1 MKIRKIVSMVLS
13 FAICFSLCANFSMVK
28 ATDVNSEKLTFT
40 LSGDGTYYLVGAKD
54 TSIKGEIVV
63 PGTYDGLPVRQVNSY
78 GFKDCKDI
86 TKITLPEGI
95 ERLGKE
101 SFMDSGLTEIFLPST
116 LKFIANHT
124 FNGCTELKNIDIPTS
139 VTHIGDSVFSF
150 SGIEKLIIPDSVI
163 YRDIRNVGGKTP
175 FDAQWLAGSCPSLK
189 EVVLPSNMT
198 SIGDDAFGWCESLE
212 KITIPATVTK
222 IGSGVFNNCSS
233 LKEIYIPD
241 SVATIDKDAFFS
253 VELAVISLPANVRF
267 TDSAITYHDWSY
279 KMDHILFRG
288 TEEQFNTMITEME
301 IEIDQHFNYNTVH
314 FNCTAEA
321 PTFTYTTRA
330 AANCL
335 QKSKIYYSCS
345 ECGENVCTM
354 GGAYGEH
361 ILGDDGNCVM
371 CAFPKTDTNQYFT
384 FSEVLNEDG
393 SEVIGY
399 NVTDCD
405 TSVTGA
411 LLVPGEYK
419 GLPVKGITNGA
430 LAGCKDVKSIIIGE
444 GVETI
449 GKRAFWHCDSLEALT
464 IPGSLLSIDDD
475 PFWGT
480 ENKFADVYIS
490 DLQFWCEIDFSDIG
504 VANPLGEGENLYLN
518 GILVEDLVLPW
529 YVTEVR
535 DTAFYDCESI
545 KSVTFS
551 DKTEHIGKYAFNGCP
566 NLTEVN
572 IPDVPVQIDIHAFEN
587 TPIYDDANNWENGAF
602 YIDNH
607 LINFLGEA
615 DEFVVRDGTVDIAK
629 RAFARTNYSGDKI
642 IKKLVLPD
650 SLVKICDEAFQD
662 SAYLEEITFGTGLK
676 SIGEYAFENCSLITA
691 LEFKSLEEV
700 GDYAFRGVDNVKT
713 LHIPYNLVEL
723 NYLAC
728 LFPDTLEKTTCDPN
742 NPRFKMCEDGGLYTK
757 DDKELVFFGN
767 SYTTS
772 YTLPEKTTVIADMAF
787 CCARALSDITLHDN
801 VEKIGFEAF
810 AGTDYFYKNLSKAD
824 LYVGKYLVSTSSQN
838 LQVKSG
844 TLGIADGVVDYSL
857 LKTIKLPESL
867 EFIDGSFVNITSI
880 DVASMDMWLNL
891 TFNNPDG
898 MQGLKDIYISVN
910 GSIPTEIEIPRDMTT
925 LNSYILGNC
934 SNLQTVTIPE
944 TVTTIEDDTFYN
956 YTPGRLMIYC
966 LNGSVAHDY
975 AIGKGILYKTFDI
988 VSKDVARIDH
998 VNKRI
1003 YTDVYNLSDIYN
1015 LITVTDQ
1022 KTHFALGSQYSNGK
1036 HIWGTGSTITIY
1048 EGENRTDYTLIINGD
1063 INGDSVIDV
1072 LDVSYIEKT
1081 MNNNF
1086 ELDNHSA
1093 AAADVNGDSQIT
1105 VTDYQQALNT
1115 VLA

>member
-1 MKIRKIVSMVLS
+1 MKIRKIVSLVLS

-40 LSGDGTYYLVGAKD
+40 LSSDGTYYLVGAKD
-54 TSIKGEIVV
+54 TSVKGEIVV
-63 PGTYDGLPVRQVNSY
+63 PEIYDGLPVRQVNSY

-101 SFMDSGLTEIFLPST
+101 SFMDSGLEEIFLPST

-124 FNGCTELKNIDIPTS
+124 FNGCTELKNIDIPAS

-150 SGIEKLIIPDSVI
+150 SGIEKLVIPDSVI
-163 YRDIRNVGGKTP
+163 YRDIRNMGGKTP

-189 EVVLPSNMT
+189 EVILPSNMT

-222 IGSGVFNNCSS
+222 IGSGAFNNCSS

-241 SVATIDKDAFFS
+241 SVTTIDKDAFNS
-253 VELAVISLPANVRF
+253 MELAVISLPANVRF
-267 TDSAITYHDWSY
+267 TNSAYTYHDWSY

-288 TEEQFNTMITEME
+288 TEEQFNTMLTEME
-301 IEIDQHFNYNTVH
+301 ITADHKFKYETAH
-314 FNCTAEA
+314 FNCTDET
-321 PTFTYTTRA
+321 PTFTHTTRD

-335 QKSKIYYSCS
+335 QKSKLYYSCS
-345 ECGENVCTM
+345 ECGENIFTM
-354 GGAYGEH
+354 GGAYGDH
-361 ILGDDGNCVM
+361 ILGEDGNCVM
-371 CAFPKTDTNQYFT
+371 CAFPATDTNQYFT
-384 FSEVLNEDG
+384 FAEVLNEAG
-393 SEVIGY
+393 NEVIGY
-399 NVTDCD
+399 KITDCD
-405 TSVTGA
+405 TTVTGA
-411 LLVPGEYK
+411 LLVPGEYN
-419 GLPVKGITNGA
+419 GLPVKGITDGA

-449 GKRAFWHCDSLEALT
+449 GKRAFWHCNSLEALT
-464 IPGSLLSIDDD
+464 IPTTLLSIDDD

-490 DLQFWCEIDFSDIG
+490 DLQFWCEIDFSDMG
-504 VANPLGEGENLYLN
+504 VANPLGEAENLYLN
-518 GILVEDLVLPW
+518 GLLVEDLVLLGD
-529 YVTEVR
+529 VTEVK
-535 DTAFYDCESI
+535 DTAFYDCQSL

-551 DKTEHIGKYAFNGCP
+551 DKIEHIGEYAFYGCP

-572 IPDVPVQIDIHAFEN
+572 IPDVPVQIDIHAFEY
-587 TPIYDDANNWENGAF
+587 TPIYDDTNNWENGAF

-615 DEFVVRDGTVDIAK
+615 DEFVVRDGTVDIAQ
-629 RAFARTNYSGDKI
+629 RAFARTNYSDEKI

-650 SLVKICDEAFQD
+650 SLVKICDHAFQD

-676 SIGEYAFENCSLITA
+676 SIGEFAFEDCSLITA

-713 LHIPYNLVEL
+713 LHIPWNLEEI
-723 NYLAC
+723 NFMAC
-728 LFPDTLEKTTCDPN
+728 LFPQTLEKTTCDPK
-742 NPRFKMCEDGGLYTK
+742 NPKFKMSEDGGLYTK

-767 SYTTS
+767 SYKTN
-772 YTLPEKTTVIADMAF
+772 YTLPEKTTRIADLAF
-787 CCARALSDITLHDN
+787 ASATALTDITLHDN
-801 VEKIGFEAF
+801 VEKIGCYAFE
-810 AGTDYFYKNLSKAD
+810 GTAYRRNIKTSDI
-824 LYVGKYLVSTSSQN
+824 YVGKYLIESYSQN

-844 TLGIADGVVDYSL
+844 TLGIADGVLDYSA

-867 EFIDGSFVNITSI
+867 KFIDGSFENITSI
-880 DVASMDMWLNL
+880 DVSSMDMWLGLN
-891 TFNNPDG
+891 FNNLDG
-898 MQGLKDIYISVN
+898 IQDLKDIYISVK
-910 GSIPTEIEIPRDMTT
+910 GTIPTEIEIPRDVTT
-925 LNSYILGNC
+925 IKSYVLGNC
-934 SNLQTVTIPE
+934 SNLQTITIPE
-944 TVTTIEDDTFYN
+944 TVTTIEDNAFYN
-956 YTPGRLMIYC
+956 YTPGRLRIYC
-966 LNGSVAHDY
+966 LNGSAAHDY
-975 AIGKGILYKTFDI
+975 AIAKGILYKTFDI
-988 VSKDVARIDH
+988 VSKGIARVDH

-1003 YTDVYNLSDIYN
+1003 YTDVYNLSNIYN
-1015 LITVTDQ
+1015 LITVTDK

-1048 EGENRTDYTLIINGD
+1048 EGEYRTDYTLIINGD

-1081 MNNNF
+1081 MNNNY
-1086 ELDNHSA
+1086 ELDKNSTV
-1093 AAADVNGDSQIT
+1093 AADVNGDSQIT
-1105 VTDYQQALNT
+1105 VADYQQALNT
-1115 VLA
+1115 ILA

>member
-40 LSGDGTYYLVGAKD
+40 LSSDGTYYLVGAKD
-54 TSIKGEIVV
+54 TSVTGEVV
-63 PGTYDGLPVRQVNSY
+63 IPATYEGLPVRQVNSY
-78 GFKDCKDI
+78 GFKECTGI
-86 TKITLPEGI
+86 TKVTLPEGI
-95 ERLGKE
+95 ERLSTGA
-101 SFMDSGLTEIFLPST
+101 FLDSGLTEIVMPSS
-116 LKFIANHT
+116 LKYIASCV
-124 FNGCTELKNIDIPTS
+124 FRGCTNLKNIDISTS
-139 VTHIGDSVFSF
+139 VTHIGDSAFSL
-150 SGIEKLIIPDSVI
+150 SGLEKLVIPDSVI
-163 YRDIRNVGGKTP
+163 YGDIRNVGGKVP
-175 FDAQWLAGSCPSLK
+175 FNAQWLANSCDSLK
-189 EVVLPSNMT
+189 EVVLPSNIT
-198 SIGDDAFGWCESLE
+198 EIGQGAFSWCINLE

-253 VELAVISLPANVRF
+253 MELAVISLPANVRF

-288 TEEQFNTMITEME
+288 TEEQFNAMVTDME
-301 IEIDQHFNYNTVH
+301 IEIDQHFDYKTVH
-314 FNCTAEA
+314 FNCTDET
-321 PTFTYTTRA
+321 PTFTHTTRD

-345 ECGENVCTM
+345 ECGENICTM

-361 ILGDDGNCVM
+361 IYGEDGNCVM
-371 CAFPKTDTNQYFT
+371 CAFPTTETNKYFT
-384 FSEVLNEDG
+384 FAEVLNEDG

-399 NVTDCD
+399 NITDCD
-405 TSVTGA
+405 TTVKGA

-419 GLPVKGITNGA
+419 GLPVKGITDGA

-449 GKRAFWHCDSLEALT
+449 GKRAFWHCNSLEALT
-464 IPGSLLSIDDD
+464 IPTTLLSIDDD

-480 ENKFADVYIS
+480 EENFSDVYIS

-504 VANPLGEGENLYLN
+504 VANPLGEAENLYHN
-518 GILVEDLVLPW
+518 GILVEDLVLLGD
-529 YVTEVR
+529 VTEVK

-551 DKTEHIGKYAFNGCP
+551 DKIEHIGKYAFNGCP

-650 SLVKICDEAFQD
+650 SLVKISDEAFQD

-676 SIGEYAFENCSLITA
+676 SIGEYAFENCSLITS
-691 LEFKSLEEV
+691 LDFKSLEEV
-700 GDYAFRGVDNVKT
+700 GNYAFRGVDNVKT

-742 NPRFKMCEDGGLYTK
+742 NPRFKMCKDGGLYTK

-867 EFIDGSFVNITSI
+867 KFIDGSFENITSI

-898 MQGLKDIYISVN
+898 MQGLKNIYISVN

-925 LNSYILGNC
+925 LNSYFLGNC

-944 TVTTIEDDTFYN
+944 TVTTIEDNAFYN
-956 YTPGRLMIYC
+956 YTPGRLRIYC

-975 AIGKGILYKTFDI
+975 AIAKGILYKTYDI
-988 VSKDVARIDH
+988 VSKDDARIDH

-1003 YTDVYNLSDIYN
+1003 YTDVYNLSDIYS
-1015 LITVTDQ
+1015 LITVTDE

-1036 HIWGTGSTITIY
+1036 HVWGTGSTITIY
-1048 EGENRTDYTLIINGD
+1048 EGEARTDYTLIINGD
-1063 INGDSVIDV
+1063 INGDSIIDV
-1072 LDVSYIEKT
+1072 LDVSYIEKS
-1081 MNNNF
+1081 MNNNC
-1086 ELDNHSA
+1086 ELNVHSTV
-1093 AAADVNGDSQIT
+1093 AADVNGDNQIT
-1105 VTDYQQALNT
+1105 VADYQQALNT